1 MDYHKSTIDFVNL
14 NLELPL
20 ESIKIILIDTA
31 ESRGKTIRLLVY
43 EFVSREKIKEINTRF
58 LRHNYETD
66 IITFDYSKGSMLS
79 GEVYICQDVVLNNA
93 LHYGVEDIEEIERVI
108 FHGLLHLVGYKDGT
122 IKEKD
127 IMRKMENHCL
137 TELSID
143 EKRV

>member
-31 ESRGKTIRLLVY
+31 ESRGKTIRLL
-43 EFVSREKIKEINTRF
+43 
-58 LRHNYETD
+58 
-66 IITFDYSKGSMLS
+66 IITFDYSKGNMLS
-79 GEVYICQDVVLNNA
+79 GEVYICQDVVLDNA
-93 LHYGVEDIEEIERVI
+93 LHYGVEYIEEIERVI